1 VNIWPTTTITA
12 MDDLLCLGLMFA
24 SVAWMELAGSLLG
37 GVMQNAV
44 FAATVS
50 WMMNFVF
57 MLDAA
62 MYLVAAVLTMYVTVS
77 GINSQIHSI
86 SLASETSTHL
96 LIHLSTQL
104 GLISSVCFTFTAFHS
119 WQFMHIIII
128 STLLNSCSFSL
139 SAQKPKAIF
148 FTSLPTIDF

>member
-1 VNIWPTTTITA
+1 

-104 GLISSVCFTFTAFHS
+104 GLISSVY
-119 WQFMHIIII
+119 
-128 STLLNSCSFSL
+128 
-139 SAQKPKAIF
+139 
-148 FTSLPTIDF
+148 